1 MATSLEPL
9 KGGYDVD
16 ENAVR
21 FSNYFHVLRE
31 LVHLSC
37 GWLPLEPR
45 LEVKYALGDHLH
57 DDARAVTKIKR
68 RLYELRTPERLP
80 GRARR
85 GARRPAGPRQPRDQL
100 RRVRRDRLRGA
111 QAHARRRD
119 PHPPRHARPDRRRAL
134 PAAAHPDPAPPGAP
148 HRRAPAR
155 PRRDALA
162 FEDLGALPIRLR
174 EVREL
179 QIMPPL
185 DEPAR
190 DDYVEVTEEGDTY
203 LTEDLYVNGDENHV
217 PTDPDEQKHFFHG
230 LMDAEL
236 CAAELMARNSHE
248 HPEMPWDFHV
258 DMARQCW
265 DEIRHAEVHDRLM
278 ATELDCRWGD
288 FPIGFGYF
296 KSIYRLDLLSRLV
309 LFNGTSE
316 QKAMWRHSHRR
327 KVLVELGQT
336 TVARV
341 FDYLLADEVPH
352 VHNGV
357 RWGSHLLGGDEKAY
371 REKVR
376 ELRAGLDATGQP
388 VRLERRLGPALAAG
402 LPALRDGLLRAVER
416 LAGEAAELAG
426 GLARGAAGRA
436 EDLLAAALGMAREAR
451 HEEREDQDEDAEA
464 CDAGDDH
471 VSALPA
477 RAGAESR
484 PTRGAARRPAPGVAT
499 RIPSPCGGAAASGST
514 TSPARSHSS
523 APAATSQCFTPRSK

>member
-45 LEVKYALGDHLH
+45 LEVKFALGDHLH
-57 DDARAVTKIKR
+57 DDARALTKIKR
-68 RLYELRTPERLP
+68 RLYELRTPS
-80 GRARR
+80 
-85 GARRPAGPRQPRDQL
+85 DY
-100 RRVRRDRLRGA
+100 
-111 QAHARRRD
+111 
-119 PHPPRHARPDRRRAL
+119 
-134 PAAAHPDPAPPGAP
+134 PGAP
-148 HRRAPAR
+148 S
-155 PRRDALA
+155 
-162 FEDLGALPIRLR
+162 EELGALPIRLR

-179 QIMPPL
+179 TIMPPL
-185 DEPAR
+185 DQPAR
-190 DDYVEVTEEGDTY
+190 DDYVQVTEEGDPY
-203 LTEDLYVNGDENHV
+203 LTDELYVNGEENHV
-217 PTDPDEQKHFFHG
+217 PTDLEEQKHFFHG

-357 RWGSHLLGGDEKAY
+357 RWGAHLLGGDEKAY

-388 VRLERRLGPALAAG
+388 VA
-402 LPALRDGLLRAVER
+402 D
-416 LAGEAAELAG
+416 
-426 GLARGAAGRA
+426 
-436 EDLLAAALGMAREAR
+436 
-451 HEEREDQDEDAEA
+451 
-464 CDAGDDH
+464 
-471 VSALPA
+471 
-477 RAGAESR
+477 
-484 PTRGAARRPAPGVAT
+484 
-499 RIPSPCGGAAASGST
+499 
-514 TSPARSHSS
+514 
-523 APAATSQCFTPRSK
+523 